1 MWSTIILILVILILL
16 LSLIKISLDL
26 KQKKSGSFVIKEGIV
41 LLVIMVV
48 LIILDIKFVGKAK
61 INEKSARMIESE
73 QETIKEDDPRKRLLS
88 QIQDY
93 AGELNHTDKP
103 QVELFLRR
111 GLEHKTK
118 GEYSEALETFRQ
130 TLDWKLSDGERL
142 AVFILMG
149 NCDMHLKEYDSAIN
163 YYNLAEGLCKEIG
176 NDSALVAIYSNL
188 ALAHRL
194 GEELDGALKDY
205 FNLLE
210 ILRRIGNRFGERS
223 ALANIGSIYQDK
235 GELDSALE
243 YHIRAFEIDSTM
255 GDFMGQATDLTN
267 IGSVLE
273 KKEEF
278 VKAKEF
284 YQRALSLFENIDA
297 RREIELVRD
306 KIQRVEEKL
315 KE

>member
-1 MWSTIILILVILILL
+1 MWSTIILILVILIFL
-16 LSLIKISLDL
+16 LSLTKISLDL
-26 KQKKSGSFVIKEGIV
+26 KQKKSGSFVLKEGIV

-48 LIILDIKFVGKAK
+48 LIILDIEFVGKAK
-61 INEKSARMIESE
+61 INEKSARVIESE
-73 QETIKEDDPRKRLLS
+73 QETTKEDDPRKRLLS

-103 QVELFLRR
+103 QVEFFLRR

-118 GEYSEALETFRQ
+118 GEYSEALETFREI
-130 TLDWKLSDGERL
+130 LDWKLSDGERL

-149 NCDMHLKEYDSAIN
+149 NCDMHLKEYDSGIN
-163 YYNLAEGLCKEIG
+163 YYHLAEGLCKETG
-176 NDSALVAIYSNL
+176 SDSALVAIYSNL

-194 GEELDGALKDY
+194 GEELDGALKNY
-205 FNLLE
+205 LNLLE
-210 ILRRIGNRFGERS
+210 VFRRMDKGSGERS
-223 ALANIGSIYQDK
+223 ALVNIGSIYQDK

-243 YHIRAFEIDSTM
+243 YHSKAFEIDSTM
-255 GDFMGQATDLTN
+255 GDFMGQATDLTS

-273 KKEEF
+273 KKAEF
-278 VKAKEF
+278 AKAKQF

>member
-1 MWSTIILILVILILL
+1 MWSTIILILVILIFL
-16 LSLIKISLDL
+16 LSLTKISLDL
-26 KQKKSGSFVIKEGIV
+26 KQKKSGSFVLKEGIV

-48 LIILDIKFVGKAK
+48 LIILDIEFVGKAK
-61 INEKSARMIESE
+61 INEKSARVIESE
-73 QETIKEDDPRKRLLS
+73 QETTKEDDPRKRLLS

-93 AGELNHTDKP
+93 AGELNNTDKP
-103 QVELFLRR
+103 QVELYLRR

-118 GEYSEALETFRQ
+118 GEYSEALETFREI
-130 TLDWKLSDGERL
+130 LDWKLSDGERL

-163 YYNLAEGLCKEIG
+163 YYHLAEGLSKDTG
-176 NDSALVAIYSNL
+176 SDSALVAIYSNL
-188 ALAHRL
+188 ALAHQLRAQFYS
-194 GEELDGALKDY
+194 ALKDY
-205 FNLLE
+205 SNLLE
-210 ILRRIGNRFGERS
+210 ILRRMGDRFGERS
-223 ALANIGSIYQDK
+223 ALANIASIYQNE

-243 YHIRAFEIDSTM
+243 YHSKAFEIDSTM
-255 GDFMGQATDLTN
+255 GDFMGQATDLTS

-273 KKEEF
+273 KKGEF
-278 VKAKEF
+278 AKAKEF
-284 YQRALSLFENIDA
+284 YQRALSLLENIDA